1 MPHSDLEIRLEIA
14 RRILNETIISVGR
27 IAHWTGL
34 SKEVVEQLSREVKR
48 PTLYQKE

>member
-1 MPHSDLEIRLEIA
+1 MPHFDLAIRLEIA
-14 RRILNETIISVGR
+14 RRILEETVISVGR

-34 SKEVVEQLSREVKR
+34 PRERVEQLSREVKR

>member
-14 RRILNETIISVGR
+14 RRILNETIIS
-27 IAHWTGL
+27 AHWTGL
-34 SKEVVEQLSREVKR
+34 PKEVVEQLSREVKR